1 MQITEKQKTLINLLF
16 QELLKKGKK
25 IQLKEVLDGVT
36 QTKEA
41 MNGLMDMDGAIFQY
55 ARDNDVEKQF
65 QDAVMD
71 AEINLKE
78 ESELI
83 EQKPIKKEKET
94 EVKPM
99 ENVAV
104 TNQKEEKEIQ
114 TFDLSKIP
122 TTKEELEEKK
132 AQNASEEKL
141 IIEGDAVITKV
152 ALEVGTEDHFTKNN
166 VVYRDYLLALTFNG
180 CDGEGEV
187 TERYAGITGWL
198 NNGILSDPSFD
209 SSRNTKVA
217 KIFKQFA
224 KAQKINTDE
233 IETGLHL
240 GLLIKFLQ
248 SKPKVL
254 LVDGS
259 GSFTNA
265 KGQEIKYKKNDI
277 AKFY

>member
-94 EVKPM
+94 EVKQM
-99 ENVAV
+99 ENQNEE
-104 TNQKEEKEIQ
+104 NQNTQNNTIDWRNLPQ
-114 TFDLSKIP
+114 TLP
-122 TTKEELEEKK
+122 QTARRKK
-132 AQNASEEKL
+132 PRKQRIL
-141 IIEGDAVITKV
+141 IEGDAVIEKV
-152 ALEVGTEDHFTKNN
+152 DLIFKDKIETTEKGAKFQRCPIIITFKSDAGDEVVEYYG
-166 VVYRDYLLALTFNG
+166 G
-180 CDGEGEV
+180 CRRWVNDDNSYSAPQFQKGGNS
-187 TERYAGITGWL
+187 A
-198 NNGILSDPSFD
+198 
-209 SSRNTKVA
+209 VA
-217 KIFKQFA
+217 KIFNRFCK
-224 KAQKINTDE
+224 KINVAE
-233 IETGLHL
+233 EQAQLFHL
-240 GLLIKFLQ
+240 MQFL
-248 SKPKVL
+248 SEKPKCIVMTEDVL
-254 LVDGS
+254 NPSTGK
-259 GSFTNA
+259 TIPKNA
-265 KGQEIKYKKNDI
+265 IM
-277 AKFY
+277 KFY